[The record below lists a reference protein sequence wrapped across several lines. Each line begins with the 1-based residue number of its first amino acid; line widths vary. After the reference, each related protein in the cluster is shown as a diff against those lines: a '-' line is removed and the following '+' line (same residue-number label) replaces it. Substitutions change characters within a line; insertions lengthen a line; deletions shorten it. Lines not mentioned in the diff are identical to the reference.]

1 VDKPPVLFPRI
12 DTDKIRQKKE
22 KQQEKSAK
30 RNDIKPQVSIEEFAK
45 LDLRT
50 GKVIEAEKIEK
61 SDKLL
66 KLKVDLGGEQR
77 QVVAGIAE
85 SYSPESV
92 LGKQVV
98 IVANLK
104 PAKLMGE
111 LSEGMILAANC
122 KSGLFLATFDHE
134 VEPGNP
140 VK

>member
-1 VDKPPVLFPRI
+1 MEKPPVLFPRI
-12 DTDKIRQKKE
+12 DTEKIRQKKE
-22 KQQEKSAK
+22 KHQKKPAK

-45 LDLRT
+45 LDLRV
-50 GKVIEAEKIEK
+50 GRVIEAEKIEK

-66 KLKVDLGGEQR
+66 KLKVDLGGEKR
-77 QVVAGIAE
+77 QVVAGIAQ

-122 KSGLFLATFDHE
+122 EKDLFLTTFDCE